1 MRRMTTLLVVIL
13 GFAQIG
19 CAGLWAGAGAT
30 GAAAGY
36 EAHSKYELDKLNRD
50 YESGKMSK
58 EEYEARKKQVEAG
71 SLVY

>member
-1 MRRMTTLLVVIL
+1 MNGKALWVVIL
-13 GFAQIG
+13 AVTQAG

-36 EAHSKYELDKLNRD
+36 EARNKYELDKLNRD

-58 EEYEARKKQVEAG
+58 EEYEARKSQVKEG